1 MYGNVQKS
9 EDLLGTCVNGFECVL
24 QQNIFIRYE
33 NTVHVILIV
42 KHWCVANDQ
51 TYAQQA
57 KLLSVES
64 GPAGQQDFWEP
75 APCKCNMI

>member
-1 MYGNVQKS
+1 M
-9 EDLLGTCVNGFECVL
+9 DFECVF

-75 APCKCNMI
+75 APCKCNMIQD